1 MALGLFERATLAIVG
16 RSKSPEAAVLGLQRL
31 ENRIPPGGEGLA
43 KALEL
48 SNRDDWPAR
57 YLAGKV
63 LGRYADVDAA
73 AAVQRLARLAEDK
86 DRFVREGSAFGLGK
100 AWLSGR
106 GDVREMILRVA
117 QEQGPAQRR
126 AVAFSAVAVMRES
139 PELDLDAVAPLLEEP
154 LNAAGPRDT
163 RQIGRQIVG
172 QTFAS
177 EAPELAMEL
186 VERWAG
192 SANAKLR
199 GEAARAL
206 SEVLREAFPERA
218 AAAKTLLNGHR
229 EDDLPPAAVD
239 AGTQPATT
247 EAIETP
253 ESLIDQVLGQDEAAE
268 LVRIAARQRRF
279 VLLVGE
285 PGTGKSM
292 LASAMSEMLPARGLT
307 DILVYPNSESRVSPI
322 VEEVAAGEG
331 ERLVRDAKRRQKTAE
346 TSVSYIFWMGA
357 AAAAIIAAFFAI
369 TKGNYLFLAAGG
381 AAILLLFILRRA
393 FRSTAAAPVP
403 KLLVNNA
410 VRESAPFVDATG
422 FHAGA
427 LLGDVRHDPFQSGGY
442 ETPAHQLVEAGAIHV
457 ANGGVLFIDEVAT
470 LGMESQQSLLTAI
483 QERRFPISG
492 RSPGSSGSMVRTGAI
507 PCDFVVV
514 IAGNMQDI
522 EKMHPALRSR
532 IRGAGYEIYMNESI
546 DDSEENRAQI
556 SRFVAQEVRKDGRIP
571 HFSGSAVEAIVRQS
585 RLRSG
590 GEDRLTLRLR
600 ELGGLVRAAGDLA
613 RVRGDRLVEAHHVEA
628 AIPNARSL
636 EEQIAEKD
644 VRRGG

>member
-1 MALGLFERATLAIVG
+1 MPLGLLERATLTIVG
-16 RSKSPEAAVLGLQRL
+16 RSKSPEAAMLGLQRL
-31 ENRIPPGGEGLA
+31 ENRIPSGGEGLA

-48 SNRDDWPAR
+48 SDRDDWPAR

-63 LGRYADVDAA
+63 LGRYADVDAVTV
-73 AAVQRLARLAEDK
+73 VQRLARLAEDK
-86 DRFVREGSAFGLGK
+86 DRFVREGSAFGLGA

-106 GDVREMILRVA
+106 GEVREMILRVA
-117 QEQGPAQRR
+117 REEGPAQRR

-139 PELDLDAVAPLLEEP
+139 PELDLEAVAPLLEEP

-172 QTFAS
+172 RTFAG

-192 SANAKLR
+192 SGNAKLR
-199 GEAARAL
+199 GEAAGAL
-206 SEVLREAFPERA
+206 SEALREVFPDRTA
-218 AAAKTLLNGHR
+218 AAQALLNGHP
-229 EDDLPPAAVD
+229 EGDLPSAASNAV
-239 AGTQPATT
+239 TKPSTT

-253 ESLIDQVLGQDEAAE
+253 ESLIDQVLGQDGAAE

-279 VLLVGE
+279 ILLVGE

-292 LASAMSEMLPARGLT
+292 LASAMSEMLPGRDLT

-331 ERLVRDAKRRQKTAE
+331 ERMVRDAKRRQKTAE
-346 TSVSYIFWMGA
+346 TSVSYIFWVGA

-393 FRSTAAAPVP
+393 FRSTAAVPVP

-532 IRGAGYEIYMNESI
+532 IRGAGYEIYMNESME
-546 DDSEENRAQI
+546 DSEANRAQM

-571 HFSGSAVEAIVRQS
+571 HFSGSAVETVVRQS

-613 RVRGDRLVEAHHVEA
+613 RVGGDRLVEAHHVEA

-636 EEQIAEKD
+636 EEQIAEKGA
-644 VRRGG
+644 RGDT

>member
-1 MALGLFERATLAIVG
+1 
-16 RSKSPEAAVLGLQRL
+16 
-31 ENRIPPGGEGLA
+31 
-43 KALEL
+43 
-48 SNRDDWPAR
+48 
-57 YLAGKV
+57 
-63 LGRYADVDAA
+63 
-73 AAVQRLARLAEDK
+73 
-86 DRFVREGSAFGLGK
+86 
-100 AWLSGR
+100 
-106 GDVREMILRVA
+106 MILRA
-117 QEQGPAQRR
+117 AREEGPAQRR
-126 AVAFSAVAVMRES
+126 AVAFSAVAAMRES
-139 PELDLDAVAPLLEEP
+139 PGIGLDMIAPLLEEP
-154 LNAAGPRDT
+154 LNSAGPKDT

-172 QTFAS
+172 QTFTS
-177 EAPELAMEL
+177 EAPELAMAL

-192 SANAKLR
+192 SGNERLR

-206 SEVLREAFPERA
+206 SDALRETFPERTA
-218 AAAKTLLNGHR
+218 AAETLLNGQS
-229 EDDLPPAAVD
+229 ENGLSTATVN
-239 AGTQPATT
+239 GESKPATT
-247 EAIETP
+247 EEIETP
-253 ESLIDQVLGQDEAAE
+253 EALIDQVIGQDEAAE

-279 VLLVGE
+279 ILLVGE

-292 LASAMSEMLPARGLT
+292 LASAMSEMLPARDLT
-307 DILVYPNSESRVSPI
+307 DILVYPNSESRVSPVI
-322 VEEVAAGEG
+322 EEVPAGEG
-331 ERLVRDAKRRQKTAE
+331 ERQVRDAKRRQKTAE
-346 TSVSYIFWMGA
+346 TSVSYIFWVGA

-369 TKGNYLFLAAGG
+369 SKGNYLFLAGGG
-381 AAILLLFILRRA
+381 AAILLLFILRRV
-393 FRSTAAAPVP
+393 FRSTAAVPVP

-410 VRESAPFVDATG
+410 KRNSAPFVDATG

-532 IRGAGYEIYMNESI
+532 IRGAGYEIYMNDSM
-546 DDSEENRAQI
+546 DDSQENRARM
-556 SRFVAQEVRKDGRIP
+556 SKFVAQEVRKDGRIP
-571 HFSGSAVEAIVRQS
+571 HFGEDAVETVVRQS
-585 RLRSG
+585 RLRAGS
-590 GEDRLTLRLR
+590 EDRLTLRLR

-613 RVRGDRLVEAHHVEA
+613 RVRGDRLVEAHHVQQ

-636 EEQIAEKD
+636 EEQIADKRVLKD
-644 VRRGG
+644 G

>member
-73 AAVQRLARLAEDK
+73 AVVQRLARLAEDK

-117 QEQGPAQRR
+117 QEEGPAQRR

-172 QTFAS
+172 RTFAS

-218 AAAKTLLNGHR
+218 AAAEMLLNGHP
-229 EDDLPPAAVD
+229 EGGLPSAAVN

-279 VLLVGE
+279 LLLVGE

-292 LASAMSEMLPARGLT
+292 LASAMSEMLPARDLT

-322 VEEVAAGEG
+322 VEEVVAGEG

-357 AAAAIIAAFFAI
+357 AAAAVIAAFFAI

-393 FRSTAAAPVP
+393 FRSTAAVPVP

-532 IRGAGYEIYMNESI
+532 IRGAGYEIYMNESM
-546 DDSEENRAQI
+546 DDSEENRAQM
-556 SRFVAQEVRKDGRIP
+556 SRFVAQEVGKDGRIP

-613 RVRGDRLVEAHHVEA
+613 RVGGDRLVEAHHVEA
-628 AIPNARSL
+628 AIPSARSL

>member
-1 MALGLFERATLAIVG
+1 MLGGYTDID
-16 RSKSPEAAVLGLQRL
+16 AVTV
-31 ENRIPPGGEGLA
+31 I
-43 KALEL
+43 
-48 SNRDDWPAR
+48 
-57 YLAGKV
+57 
-63 LGRYADVDAA
+63 
-73 AAVQRLARLAEDK
+73 QRLARLAGDK
-86 DRFVREGSAFGLGK
+86 DRFVREGSAFGYGK
-100 AWLSGR
+100 AWLSEHGE
-106 GDVREMILRVA
+106 VREMILRA
-117 QEQGPAQRR
+117 AREEGPAQRR
-126 AVAFSAVAVMRES
+126 AVAFSAVAAMRKS
-139 PELDLDAVAPLLEEP
+139 PGIGLDMIAPLLEEP
-154 LNAAGPRDT
+154 LNSAGPKDT

-172 QTFAS
+172 QTFTS
-177 EAPELAMEL
+177 EAPELAMAL

-192 SANAKLR
+192 SGNARLR

-206 SEVLREAFPERA
+206 SDALRETFPERTA
-218 AAAKTLLNGHR
+218 AAETLLNGQS
-229 EDDLPPAAVD
+229 ENGLSTATVN
-239 AGTQPATT
+239 GESKPATT
-247 EAIETP
+247 EEIETP
-253 ESLIDQVLGQDEAAE
+253 EALIDQVIGQDEAAE

-279 VLLVGE
+279 ILLVGE

-292 LASAMSEMLPARGLT
+292 LASAMSEMLPARDLT
-307 DILVYPNSESRVSPI
+307 DILVYPNSESRVSPVI
-322 VEEVAAGEG
+322 EEVPAGEG
-331 ERLVRDAKRRQKTAE
+331 ERQVRDAKRRQKTAE
-346 TSVSYIFWMGA
+346 TSVSYIFWVGA

-369 TKGNYLFLAAGG
+369 SKGNYLFLAGGG
-381 AAILLLFILRRA
+381 AAILLLFILRRV
-393 FRSTAAAPVP
+393 FRSTAAVPVP

-410 VRESAPFVDATG
+410 KRKSAPFVDATG

-532 IRGAGYEIYMNESI
+532 IRGAGYEIYMNDSM
-546 DDSEENRAQI
+546 DDSQENRARM
-556 SRFVAQEVRKDGRIP
+556 SKFVAQEVRKDGRIP
-571 HFSGSAVEAIVRQS
+571 HFGEDAVETVVRQS
-585 RLRSG
+585 RLRAGS
-590 GEDRLTLRLR
+590 EDRLTLRLR

-613 RVRGDRLVEAHHVEA
+613 RVRGDRLVEAHHVQQ

-636 EEQIAEKD
+636 EEQIADKRVLKD
-644 VRRGG
+644 G

>member
-73 AAVQRLARLAEDK
+73 AVVQRLARLAEDK

-172 QTFAS
+172 RTFAS

-229 EDDLPPAAVD
+229 GGDLPPAAVD

-247 EAIETP
+247 EAIETS

-331 ERLVRDAKRRQKTAE
+331 QRLVRDAKRRQKTAE

-369 TKGNYLFLAAGG
+369 IKGNYLFLAAGG

-393 FRSTAAAPVP
+393 FRSTAAVPVP

-410 VRESAPFVDATG
+410 IRESAPFVDATG

-532 IRGAGYEIYMNESI
+532 IRGAGYEIYMNESM
-546 DDSEENRAQI
+546 DDSEENRAQM
-556 SRFVAQEVRKDGRIP
+556 SRFVAQEVGKDGRIP

-613 RVRGDRLVEAHHVEA
+613 RVGGDRLVEAHHVEA
-628 AIPNARSL
+628 AIPSARSL

>member
-1 MALGLFERATLAIVG
+1 M
-16 RSKSPEAAVLGLQRL
+16 LGLQRL

-48 SNRDDWPAR
+48 SDRDDWPAR
-57 YLAGKV
+57 YLSGKV
-63 LGRYADVDAA
+63 LGRYADVDAVTV
-73 AAVQRLARLAEDK
+73 VQRLARLAEDK

-117 QEQGPAQRR
+117 REEGPAQRR

-139 PELDLDAVAPLLEEP
+139 PGLDLDAVAPLLEEP
-154 LNAAGPRDT
+154 LSAAGPRDT

-172 QTFAS
+172 RTFAG

-186 VERWAG
+186 VERWVDSG
-192 SANAKLR
+192 SAKLR
-199 GEAARAL
+199 GEAAGAL
-206 SEVLREAFPERA
+206 SEALREAFPDRVA
-218 AAAKTLLNGHR
+218 AAETLLNGHP
-229 EDDLPPAAVD
+229 EGDLTTAASN
-239 AGTQPATT
+239 AETQPATT

-279 VLLVGE
+279 ILLVGE

-292 LASAMSEMLPARGLT
+292 LASAMSEMLPARDLT

-331 ERLVRDAKRRQKTAE
+331 ERLIRDAKRRQKTAE
-346 TSVSYIFWMGA
+346 TSVSYIFWVGA

-393 FRSTAAAPVP
+393 FRSTAAVPVP

-532 IRGAGYEIYMNESI
+532 IRGAGYEIYMNESME
-546 DDSEENRAQI
+546 DSEANRAQM

-571 HFSGSAVEAIVRQS
+571 HFSGSAVETVVRQS
-585 RLRSG
+585 RLRSV

-613 RVRGDRLVEAHHVEA
+613 RVGGDRLVEAHHVEA

-636 EEQIAEKD
+636 EEQIAEKG
-644 VRRGG
+644 VRRDC

>member
-1 MALGLFERATLAIVG
+1 MSLGVFERATLAIVS
-16 RSKSPEAAVLGLQRL
+16 RSKSPEAAVLGLRKL
-31 ENRIPPGGEGLA
+31 ENRIPSGPDGLT

-63 LGRYADVDAA
+63 LGRYADVDADT
-73 AAVQRLARLAEDK
+73 VVKQLARLAEDK
-86 DRFVREGSAFGLGK
+86 DRFVREGSAFGLGT
-100 AWLSGR
+100 AWLNGDR
-106 GDVREMILRVA
+106 DVREMILRVA
-117 QEQGPAQRR
+117 REEGPAQRR
-126 AVAFSAVAVMRES
+126 AVAFSAVAVMRDS
-139 PELDLDAVAPLLEEP
+139 PDPGVTEIAPLLEES
-154 LNAAGPRDT
+154 LNAGGPKDS

-177 EAPELAMEL
+177 EAPGLAMEL

-192 SANAKLR
+192 GESAKLR
-199 GEAARAL
+199 REAAASL
-206 SEVLREAFPERA
+206 SDGLREVFPERVA
-218 AAAKTLLNGHR
+218 AAEALLNGNR
-229 EDDLPPAAVD
+229 EDLRPSVAAN
-239 AGTQPATT
+239 AETKPETT
-247 EAIETP
+247 EAVEIP
-253 ESLIDQVLGQDEAAE
+253 ESLIDQVIGQDAGVE

-292 LASAMSEMLPARGLT
+292 LASAMSEILPAKGLT
-307 DILVYPNSESRVSPI
+307 DILIFPNKESRVSPI
-322 VEEVAAGEG
+322 VQEVPAGEG
-331 ERLVRDAKRRQKTAE
+331 ERHVRDAKRRQKTAE
-346 TSVSYIFWMGA
+346 ASVSYIFWVGA
-357 AAAAIIAAFFAI
+357 AAAAIISAYFAI

-381 AAILLLFILRRA
+381 AAILLLFIVRRA
-393 FRSTAAAPVP
+393 FRSTAAVPVP
-403 KLLVNNA
+403 KLLVNNSVA
-410 VRESAPFVDATG
+410 VSAPFVDATG

-532 IRGAGYEIYMNESI
+532 IRGAGYEIYMNDSM
-546 DDSEENRAQI
+546 DDREDNRARI
-556 SRFVAQEVRKDGRIP
+556 VRFVAQEVGKDGRIP
-571 HFSGSAVEAIVRQS
+571 HFSRDAVDAIIEQC

-590 GEDRLTLRLR
+590 TADKLTLRLR
-600 ELGGLVRAAGDLA
+600 ERGGLVRAAGDLA
-613 RVRGDRLVEAHHVEA
+613 RVGGDRLVELRHVEA

-636 EEQIAEKD
+636 EEQIADRETPID
-644 VRRGG
+644 G

>member
-1 MALGLFERATLAIVG
+1 MALGLFERATLAIVS
-16 RSKSPEAAVLGLQRL
+16 RSKSPEAAMLGLKRL
-31 ENRIPPGGEGLA
+31 EDRIPRGGEGLA

-48 SNRDDWPAR
+48 SDRDDWPAR
-57 YLAGKV
+57 YLAGKI
-63 LGRYADVDAA
+63 LGRYADVDAVTV
-73 AAVQRLARLAEDK
+73 VQRLARLAADK
-86 DRFVREGSAFGLGK
+86 DRFVREGSAFGLGR

-106 GDVREMILRVA
+106 GEVQEMILRA
-117 QEQGPAQRR
+117 AREEGPALRR
-126 AVAFSAVAVMRES
+126 AVAFSAVAVMRGS
-139 PELDLDAVAPLLEEP
+139 PDIDLGAIAPLLEEP
-154 LNAAGPRDT
+154 LNSAGPRDT

-192 SANAKLR
+192 SDSAKLR
-199 GEAARAL
+199 GEASSSL
-206 SEVLREAFPERA
+206 SEALGDAFPERA
-218 AAAKTLLNGHR
+218 AAARALLDEHLEG
-229 EDDLPPAAVD
+229 DKPSAASD
-239 AGTQPATT
+239 AETWPSTT

-253 ESLIDQVLGQDEAAE
+253 ESLIDQVLGQDQAAE

-279 VLLVGE
+279 LLLVGE

-292 LASAMSEMLPARGLT
+292 LASAMSEMLRAKDLT
-307 DILVYPNSESRVSPI
+307 DILVYPNSESRVSPL
-322 VEEVAAGEG
+322 VEEVPAGEG

-346 TSVSYIFWMGA
+346 TSVSYIFWVGA
-357 AAAAIIAAFFAI
+357 AAAAMIAAFFAI

-393 FRSTAAAPVP
+393 FRSTAAVPVP
-403 KLLVNNA
+403 KLLVNNTM
-410 VRESAPFVDATG
+410 RESAPFVDATG

-532 IRGAGYEIYMNESI
+532 IRGAGYEIYMNESM
-546 DDSEENRAQI
+546 DDSRENRARI
-556 SRFVAQEVRKDGRIP
+556 TTFVAQEVQKDGRIP
-571 HFSGSAVEAIVRQS
+571 HFDQGAVEAIVEQG
-585 RLRSG
+585 RLRSSSQ
-590 GEDRLTLRLR
+590 DRLTLRLR

-613 RVRGDRLVEAHHVEA
+613 RVRGDRLVEARHVKA
-628 AIPNARSL
+628 AIPSARSL
-636 EEQIAEKD
+636 EEQIAEKNM
-644 VRRGG
+644 RRDG

>member
-73 AAVQRLARLAEDK
+73 AVVQRLARLAEDK

-117 QEQGPAQRR
+117 QEEGPAQRR

-172 QTFAS
+172 RTFAS

-229 EDDLPPAAVD
+229 EGDLPPAAVD

-247 EAIETP
+247 EAIETS

-331 ERLVRDAKRRQKTAE
+331 QRLVRDAKRRQKTAE

-422 FHAGA
+422 FHDGA

>member
-73 AAVQRLARLAEDK
+73 AVVQRLARLAEDK

-229 EDDLPPAAVD
+229 EGDLPPAAVD
-239 AGTQPATT
+239 AGTKPATT
-247 EAIETP
+247 EAIETS
-253 ESLIDQVLGQDEAAE
+253 ESLIDQVLGQDKAAE

-331 ERLVRDAKRRQKTAE
+331 EHLVRDAKRRQKTAE

-532 IRGAGYEIYMNESI
+532 IRGAGYEIYMNESM
-546 DDSEENRAQI
+546 DDSEENRAQM
-556 SRFVAQEVRKDGRIP
+556 SRFVAQEVGKDGRIP

-613 RVRGDRLVEAHHVEA
+613 RVGGDRLVEAHHVEA
-628 AIPNARSL
+628 AIPSARSL

>member
-1 MALGLFERATLAIVG
+1 MALGLFERATLAIVR
-16 RSKSPEAAVLGLQRL
+16 RSKSPEAAVLGLQKLEKRL
-31 ENRIPPGGEGLA
+31 PSGRQGLM

-48 SNRDDWPAR
+48 SNRNDWPAR

-63 LGRYADVDAA
+63 LGRYIDVDAD
-73 AAVQRLARLAEDK
+73 AVVRRLVRLAEDK
-86 DRFVREGSAFGLGK
+86 DRFVREGSAFGLGT
-100 AWLSGR
+100 AWSN
-106 GDVREMILRVA
+106 GDAAVREMILRVA
-117 QEQGPAQRR
+117 RDEGPAQRR
-126 AVAFSAVAVMRES
+126 AVAFSTVAVMRNS
-139 PELDLDAVAPLLEEP
+139 QDLDAEDIVPLLEES
-154 LNAAGPRDT
+154 LKAAGPKDT

-177 EAPELAMEL
+177 EAPELAMKF
-186 VERWAG
+186 VERWAAGG
-192 SANAKLR
+192 SATLR
-199 GEAARAL
+199 REATASL
-206 SEVLREAFPERA
+206 SDGLREAFPERVA
-218 AAAKTLLNGHR
+218 AAEALLNGHA
-229 EDDLPPAAVD
+229 EDDRPTEAVN
-239 AGTQPATT
+239 AETKAATT
-247 EAIETP
+247 ESVEIP
-253 ESLIDQVLGQDEAAE
+253 ESLIEHVIGQDEAVD
-268 LVRIAARQRRF
+268 LVRIAARQRRY

-292 LASAMSEMLPARGLT
+292 LASAMSEILPARGLT
-307 DILVYPNSESRVSPI
+307 DILVYPNKESRVSPI
-322 VEEVAAGEG
+322 VEEVPAGEG
-331 ERLVRDAKRRQKTAE
+331 QHQVSDAKRRQKTAE
-346 TSVSYIFWMGA
+346 TSVSYIFWVGA

-369 TKGNYLFLAAGG
+369 TKGNYLFLAGGG

-393 FRSTAAAPVP
+393 FRSTAAVPVP

-410 VRESAPFVDATG
+410 NRESAPFVDATG

-470 LGMESQQSLLTAI
+470 LGMESQQSLLSAI
-483 QERRFPISG
+483 QERRFAISG
-492 RSPGSSGSMVRTGAI
+492 RSPGSSGSMVRTGPI

-532 IRGAGYEIYMNESI
+532 IRGAGYEIYMNESM
-546 DDSEENRAQI
+546 DDAEENIAQI
-556 SRFVAQEVRKDGRIP
+556 VRFVAQEVGKDGRIS
-571 HFSGSAVEAIVRQS
+571 HFSGAAVDAIMEQC

-590 GEDRLTLRLR
+590 RPHTLTLRLR

-613 RVRGDRLVEAHHVEA
+613 RVGGDRLVEARHVEA

-636 EEQIAEKD
+636 EEQIADRET
-644 VRRGG
+644 RHGG